1 MSASRSLDSLPFDVF
16 YQIATSL
23 DDRDC
28 INLSRTNRAL
38 HDFMDS
44 DLIARKTVQ
53 NTLLHSKEGQSAWAA
68 QAGFRKAV
76 GLRFDIHEAIATA
89 APYAVSILAYGADFL
104 YNQGVLCYRVG
115 DEIRLLDVHRV
126 ARQERV
132 VNLGELISRLGFGSA
147 GLGLVDQVTLLHY
160 NDGIVSFRLAR
171 QDAQEDVLLAIDMDR
186 RSGQPRRKRLL
197 LQKAIPA
204 DSPIFV
210 RHSRAYIWYGTFTS
224 AHGSSGVWSV
234 CGKDFATSEEI
245 EFPLDRVVDGEL
257 GQTLCFD
264 MYREHL
270 YAVSTQVASD
280 DDERF
285 SSFYHW
291 FCYSPRE
298 KGCKWKG
305 RLWRREHCEG
315 PINEM
320 WTDLSIRI
328 DETTGR
334 PVILECRR
342 EWRGGKSENHRTNYI
357 EPLPT
362 PEEAETWAD
371 DDPNDLTGN
380 HQPYN
385 QRPEKR
391 LRRTYHAEYEHHH
404 DPAKRLEF
412 IAART
417 KHRSYHLA
425 SATFVDLVNDPAP
438 QADGVRSQDRLRLR
452 TVSRKRK
459 NPIDD
464 GGTEGAPKMLF
475 RPMQVNG
482 QPIKGS
488 EDRFVSCGV
497 HMWPRDD
504 TPSEIYNLLCPDS
517 RVSSVRAVSDER
529 SIIYSVSSA
538 GLPSNHQALVLI
550 SFDPTIRFPN
560 LTSLRTMKIPMV
572 SENIFPVQVPQPR
585 SPNPSL
591 VQEASPLY
599 QAIRRGYWLR

>member
-1 MSASRSLDSLPFDVF
+1 MPAPRSLDSLPFDVF

-28 INLSRTNRAL
+28 INLSRTNSTL
-38 HDFMDS
+38 HDFMES
-44 DLIARKTVQ
+44 DLIARKTVK
-53 NTLLHSKEGQSAWAA
+53 NTLLYSKEGQSAWAA
-68 QAGFRKAV
+68 QTGFRKAV
-76 GLRFDIHEAIATA
+76 GHRFDIHEAIATA
-89 APYAVSILAYGADFL
+89 APYSVSVLAYGADFL

-115 DEIRLLDVHRV
+115 YEIRLLDVHR
-126 ARQERV
+126 AGRHERV
-132 VNLGELISRLGFGSA
+132 LNLGELIPRLGFGPA
-147 GLGLVDQVTLLHY
+147 GLDVAERVTLLHY
-160 NDGIVSFRLAR
+160 NEGIVSFRLER
-171 QDAQEDVLLAIDMDR
+171 VGAQEDALLAIDMDR

-210 RHSRAYIWYGTFTS
+210 HHSRSYIWYGTFTS

-245 EFPLDRVVDGEL
+245 EFPLDRIVDGDL
-257 GQTLCFD
+257 GQTLCFE
-264 MYREHL
+264 MYQEHL

-291 FCYSPRE
+291 FCYTPGE
-298 KGCKWKG
+298 KSCKWSG
-305 RLWRREHCEG
+305 RVWRREHREG

-328 DETTGR
+328 DETNGR

-362 PEEAETWAD
+362 PEEAKTWVD
-371 DDPNDLTGN
+371 DDPNDPTGN

-391 LRRTYHAEYEHHH
+391 LRRNYHAEYEHNH
-404 DPAKRLEF
+404 DPKKRLEF

-459 NPIDD
+459 TPIDD
-464 GGTEGAPKMLF
+464 ERTDGARKMLF
-475 RPMQVNG
+475 RSTQVDG
-482 QPIKGS
+482 QSVDGS
-488 EDRFVSCGV
+488 EDRFVSRGV
-497 HMWPRDD
+497 HMWPHDD
-504 TPSEIYNLLCPDS
+504 TPSEIYNILCPDS
-517 RVSSVRAVSDER
+517 RVGSVRAVSDER

-538 GLPSNHQALVLI
+538 GLPSGHQALILI

-560 LTSLRTMKIPMV
+560 LTSLRTMKSSVV
-572 SENIFPVQVPQPR
+572 SENMFSVEVPRPQ
-585 SPNPSL
+585 SLNSSL
-591 VQEASPLY
+591 VQEATPLY

>member
-1 MSASRSLDSLPFDVF
+1 M
-16 YQIATSL
+16 
-23 DDRDC
+23 
-28 INLSRTNRAL
+28 
-38 HDFMDS
+38 
-44 DLIARKTVQ
+44 
-53 NTLLHSKEGQSAWAA
+53 AA

-76 GLRFDIHEAIATA
+76 GHRFDIHEAIATA
-89 APYAVSILAYGADFL
+89 APYAVSVLAYGADFL
-104 YNQGVLCYRVG
+104 YNQGFLCYRVG
-115 DEIRLLDVHRV
+115 HEIRLLDVHG
-126 ARQERV
+126 AGHQERV
-132 VNLGELISRLGFGSA
+132 LNLRELIPRLEPGSA
-147 GLGLVDQVTLLHY
+147 GLDVAERITLLHY
-160 NDGIVSFRLAR
+160 SDGIVSFRLER
-171 QDAQEDVLLAIDMDR
+171 IGAQEDTLLAIDMIDR
-186 RSGQPRRKRLL
+186 RPGQPRRKRLL
-197 LQKAIPA
+197 LHKAIPI

-210 RHSRAYIWYGTFTS
+210 RHSRSYIWYGTFTS

-234 CGKDFATSEEI
+234 CGRDFATSEEI
-245 EFPLDRVVDGEL
+245 EFPLDRVVDGDL
-257 GQTLCFD
+257 GQTLCFE
-264 MYREHL
+264 MYQEHL

-291 FCYSPRE
+291 FCHAPRE
-298 KGCKWKG
+298 KSCKWNG
-305 RLWRREHCEG
+305 RLWRREHREG

-328 DETTGR
+328 DETNGR
-334 PVILECRR
+334 PIILECRR

-362 PEEAETWAD
+362 PEEAETWVD

-391 LRRTYHAEYEHHH
+391 LRRNYHAEYEHNH
-404 DPAKRLEF
+404 DPTKRLEF

-425 SATFVDLVNDPAP
+425 SSTFVDLVNDPAP
-438 QADGVRSQDRLRLR
+438 QANGVRSQDRLRLR

-459 NPIDD
+459 TPIDEE
-464 GGTEGAPKMLF
+464 GTAGPQKMLF
-475 RPMQVNG
+475 RPTQIKDN
-482 QPIKGS
+482 QPIEGS
-488 EDRFVSCGV
+488 EDRFISCGV
-497 HMWPRDD
+497 HMWPADD
-504 TPSEIYNLLCPDS
+504 APSDIYRILCPDS

-538 GLPSNHQALVLI
+538 GLPPGHQALILI

-560 LTSLRTMKIPMV
+560 LTSLRTMKSPVVPEKM
-572 SENIFPVQVPQPR
+572 FPVEVPRPA
-585 SPNPSL
+585 SPNASF
-591 VQEASPLY
+591 VQEATPLY